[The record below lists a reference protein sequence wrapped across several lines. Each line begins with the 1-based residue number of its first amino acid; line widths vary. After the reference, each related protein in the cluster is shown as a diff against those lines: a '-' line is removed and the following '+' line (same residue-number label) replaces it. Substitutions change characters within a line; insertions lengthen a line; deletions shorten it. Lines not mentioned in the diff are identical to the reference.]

1 MKQLNAVVSCMC
13 LGLAL
18 ATPTWAQTEQHDHGA
33 KPGAIKAGT
42 VNFETSCNPAVKDD
56 FNLAVAEL
64 HSFWFPEARVHLRG
78 RPEERSQLRHC
89 VLGHRADV
97 LGQSV
102 RRPAIAADHRQRQG
116 GDRQGPDHRPP
127 TPREKG
133 YIDAVAGLFSSADV
147 TTQRARVVA
156 YEGATELVASQ
167 NPDDMEAR
175 IFWALAIAQTA
186 LPTDKTFAQNLKA
199 AEILEPLYKKN
210 PNHPGLAHYIIHSY
224 DVPALA
230 AKALPAA
237 RAYADIAP
245 SVPHALHMPSH
256 TFTRVGEW
264 KESVATNIKSAAE
277 AEKTGGGRRRA
288 ARVDYKTYAYLQM
301 AMDKEAKGV
310 ARSRDEGD
318 RGGARRTVRRR
329 RDPATNTFAIAAIP
343 ARYAMERQ
351 QWADAAM
358 LKPTPAPNTPYTE
371 AITHFA
377 RAIGAAARGQA
388 RRRGGRHRAARRD
401 SRSRNRDEGRLLGGA
416 GRHPAPRR
424 RGVGDVRR
432 RQEGRGRSRPLTAA
446 ADAEDLT
453 DKSAVTPGPLA
464 PARELLGFMLL
475 EAGRAKDA
483 LVAFEAV
490 TKKEPNRFLALYGA
504 RQGRRG
510 DQADDEGQGLLP
522 ADRRDLQGRVAR
534 SARARLRAKDGGRAG
549 ADRKEV
555 RTAALGNEKGRG
567 FVPRPFLHSRAS
579 ALVM

>member
-1 MKQLNAVVSCMC
+1 MKRLVFCMC

-18 ATPTWAQTEQHDHGA
+18 ATPAWAQPEQHDHTA

-42 VNFETSCNPAVKDD
+42 VDFATSCSPAVTDD

-64 HSFWFPEARVHLRG
+64 HSFWFPEARALFQGIAKKDPNCAMAYWGVALTYWG
-78 RPEERSQLRHC
+78 NPFAGQRSAQ
-89 VLGHRADV
+89 VIANGKA
-97 LGQSV
+97 
-102 RRPAIAADHRQRQG
+102 AIDKAQATG
-116 GDRQGPDHRPP
+116 TP

-167 NPDDMEAR
+167 NRQDVEAR

-199 AEILEPLYKKN
+199 AEILEPLYKKM
-210 PNHPGLAHYIIHSY
+210 PNHPGLAHYIIHAY

-264 KESVATNIKSAAE
+264 KESVATNIRSAAE
-277 AEKTGGGRRRA
+277 AEKSGGGLGEGLH
-288 ARVDYKTYAYLQM
+288 ARDYMTYAYLQM
-301 AMDKEAKGV
+301 GMDAQAKAVVDHAQAVG
-310 ARSRDEGD
+310 AKAAAAPGAADA
-318 RGGARRTVRRR
+318 GGA
-329 RDPATNTFAIAAIP
+329 NTFALAAIP
-343 ARYAMERQ
+343 ARYAMERG
-351 QWADAAM
+351 QWADATM
-358 LKPTPAPNTPYTE
+358 LKPWPAPNTPYTE

-377 RAIGAAARGQA
+377 RAIGFARSGQ
-388 RRRGGRHRAARRD
+388 
-401 SRSRNRDEGRLLGGA
+401 
-416 GRHPAPRR
+416 PA
-424 RGVGDVRR
+424 
-432 RQEGRGRSRPLTAA
+432 EAA
-446 ADAEDLT
+446 ADIARLTALRDREVEMKDAYWTEQVDIQRRGAEAWVMFAEGKKAEGLAAMAAVAEAEDQT
-453 DKSAVTPGPLA
+453 DKAAVTPGPIA
-464 PARELLGFMLL
+464 PAREMYGFMLL

-504 RQGRRG
+504 AKAAEATKQVTKAKGYFK
-510 DQADDEGQGLLP
+510 QIVEICADAGPERP
-522 ADRRDLQGRVAR
+522 ELQYAR
-534 SARARLRAKDGGRAG
+534 KMAK
-549 ADRKEV
+549 
-555 RTAALGNEKGRG
+555 
-567 FVPRPFLHSRAS
+567 
-579 ALVM
+579 

>member
-1 MKQLNAVVSCMC
+1 VLFSNPESLIRFLKERVMKRLNLAVSCMC

-18 ATPTWAQTEQHDHGA
+18 ATPTWAQPEQHDHAA
-33 KPGAIKAGT
+33 KGGPIKAGT

-64 HSFWFPEARVHLRG
+64 HSFWFPEARSIFEG
-78 RPEERSQLRHC
+78 
-89 VLGHRADV
+89 VLKKD
-97 LGQSV
+97 
-102 RRPAIAADHRQRQG
+102 PDCAIAYWGIALTYWGNPFAGQRSPQVIANG
-116 GDRQGPDHRPP
+116 KAAIDKGQTTGKP

-133 YIDAVAGLFSSADV
+133 FIDAVGGLFSSADV

-167 NPDDMEAR
+167 NKDDMEAR

-277 AEKTGGGRRRA
+277 AEKTGGMGEGLHA
-288 ARVDYKTYAYLQM
+288 MDYETYAYLQM
-301 AMDKEAKGV
+301 GMDKEAKAVVDHAMAV
-310 ARSRDEGD
+310 ANTAAATVTA
-318 RGGARRTVRRR
+318 GA
-329 RDPATNTFAIAAIP
+329 PGANTFAVAAMP
-343 ARYAMERQ
+343 ARYVMERL

-377 RAIGAAARGQA
+377 RAIGAARAGKPADAKVDIARLAAIRDREIEMKDAYWSEQVDIQ
-388 RRRGGRHRAARRD
+388 RRGAEAWVMFAEGNKAEAIKAMAA
-401 SRSRNRDEGRLLGGA
+401 
-416 GRHPAPRR
+416 
-424 RGVGDVRR
+424 V
-432 RQEGRGRSRPLTAA
+432 AA
-446 ADAEDLT
+446 AEDLT

-475 EAGRAKDA
+475 EAGQPKEA

-490 TKKEPNRFLALYGA
+490 MKKEPNRFLAIYGGGKAAEALKQTAKA
-504 RQGRRG
+504 RGYY
-510 DQADDEGQGLLP
+510 GQIVDICKDASP
-522 ADRRDLQGRVAR
+522 DRPELVYAR
-534 SARARLRAKDGGRAG
+534 KMAGRA
-549 ADRKEV
+549 
-555 RTAALGNEKGRG
+555 
-567 FVPRPFLHSRAS
+567 AS
-579 ALVM
+579 SAKK

>member
-1 MKQLNAVVSCMC
+1 MKQWNVAVFCMC

-18 ATPTWAQTEQHDHGA
+18 GSPAWAQTEQHDHAA

-42 VNFETSCNPAVKDD
+42 VNFETSCQPVVKDD

-64 HSFWFPEARVHLRG
+64 HSFWFPEARNIFEG
-78 RPEERSQLRHC
+78 
-89 VLGHRADV
+89 VLKKD
-97 LGQSV
+97 
-102 RRPAIAADHRQRQG
+102 PDCAIAYWGIALTYWGNPFAGQRSPQIIASG
-116 GDRQGPDHRPP
+116 KAAIEKGQTTGKA

-133 YIDAVAGLFSSADV
+133 FIDAVAGLFSSADV

-167 NPDDMEAR
+167 NKDDMEAR

-277 AEKTGGGRRRA
+277 AEKTGGLGEGLHA
-288 ARVDYKTYAYLQM
+288 MDYETYAYLQM
-301 AMDKEAKGV
+301 AMDKEAKAVLDHAMMVGEK
-310 ARSRDEGD
+310 AATAAPAA
-318 RGGARRTVRRR
+318 GATGS
-329 RDPATNTFAIAAIP
+329 NTFAVAAIP

-377 RAIGAAARGQA
+377 RAIGAARAGKPADAKVDIARLAALHA
-388 RRRGGRHRAARRD
+388 REIEMKDAYWAEQVDIQRRGAEAWVMFAEGNKAEAIKAMTAVAA
-401 SRSRNRDEGRLLGGA
+401 
-416 GRHPAPRR
+416 
-424 RGVGDVRR
+424 
-432 RQEGRGRSRPLTAA
+432 
-446 ADAEDLT
+446 AEDLT
-453 DKSAVTPGPLA
+453 DKAAVTPGPLA

-475 EAGRAKDA
+475 EAGQPKEA

-490 TKKEPNRFLALYGA
+490 MKKEPNRFLAIYGGGKAAEALKQTTKAKGYYRQIVDICKDASPDRPELVYA
-504 RQGRRG
+504 R
-510 DQADDEGQGLLP
+510 
-522 ADRRDLQGRVAR
+522 
-534 SARARLRAKDGGRAG
+534 KMAG
-549 ADRKEV
+549 AAAPTARK
-555 RTAALGNEKGRG
+555 
-567 FVPRPFLHSRAS
+567 
-579 ALVM
+579 

>member
-1 MKQLNAVVSCMC
+1 MKRLNLVVSCMC

-18 ATPTWAQTEQHDHGA
+18 ATPTWAQPEQHDHSA
-33 KPGAIKAGT
+33 KGGPIKAGT
-42 VNFETSCNPAVKDD
+42 VNFETSCNPAVKAD

-64 HSFWFPEARVHLRG
+64 HSFWFPEARNIFEGVLKKDPDCAIAYWG
-78 RPEERSQLRHC
+78 IALTYWGNPFAGQRSPQ
-89 VLGHRADV
+89 VIANGKAAIEK
-97 LGQSV
+97 GQST
-102 RRPAIAADHRQRQG
+102 G
-116 GDRQGPDHRPP
+116 KP

-133 YIDAVAGLFSSADV
+133 FIDAVAGLFSSADV
-147 TTQRARVVA
+147 STQRARVVA

-167 NPDDMEAR
+167 NKVDMEAR

-277 AEKTGGGRRRA
+277 AEKTGGFGEGLHA
-288 ARVDYKTYAYLQM
+288 MDYETYAYLQM

-310 ARSRDEGD
+310 LDHAAMVGSKAGNTNAT
-318 RGGARRTVRRR
+318 GAQG
-329 RDPATNTFAIAAIP
+329 ANTFALAAMP

-351 QWADAAM
+351 QWADAM
-358 LKPTPAPNTPYTE
+358 LLTPSPAPQTPYTE

-377 RAIGAAARGQA
+377 RAIGFARGGKPAEAAADIA
-388 RRRGGRHRAARRD
+388 RLAAIHAREIEMKDAYWAEQVDIQRRGAEAWKMFAEGKK
-401 SRSRNRDEGRLLGGA
+401 DEA
-416 GRHPAPRR
+416 IKAM
-424 RGVGDVRR
+424 
-432 RQEGRGRSRPLTAA
+432 SAT

-453 DKSAVTPGPLA
+453 DKAAVTPGPLA

-483 LVAFEAV
+483 LIAFEAV
-490 TKKEPNRFLALYGA
+490 TKKEPNRFLAIYGA
-504 RQGRRG
+504 GKAAEATKQTAKAKGYYKQIVEICK
-510 DQADDEGQGLLP
+510 DASP
-522 ADRRDLQGRVAR
+522 DRPELVYAR
-534 SARARLRAKDGGRAG
+534 KMAGNAAPSAK
-549 ADRKEV
+549 K
-555 RTAALGNEKGRG
+555 
-567 FVPRPFLHSRAS
+567 
-579 ALVM
+579 